1 MNPARRTLDP
11 RAKLY
16 LLLVANLMLFFHVG
30 LATQI
35 VMVVLFL
42 LPLLAAARWRTALNF
57 GVTYAV
63 LTALG
68 MLDPDALGLPW
79 LHVVSALAVGV
90 TMMLP
95 CFITGAYTFTTTS
108 ASAFICA
115 MRRMR
120 VPEAVV
126 IPCVVVIRFFPTIAE
141 DYRQIRNAM
150 ALRGIASGGWGLVR
164 HPAQS
169 LEYILIPLLM
179 NATNV
184 AQDLSVA
191 ALTKG
196 LGREGEHT
204 SRTLIRMTVVDWLVM
219 IVVTLPL
226 ALDIAG
232 GDLMGGN
239 QSQPNATAII
249 GTGKGGPLDT
259 SAGTIA
265 SRGISFTYDHAAE
278 PALRDITLTVP
289 AGECIVLCGASGCG
303 KTSYTRVANGLIP
316 SFFHGAFAGNQTT
329 CGLDVET
336 VPIDRLTPLVGSVFQ
351 NPKTQYFNANVTDEL
366 AFPAENIGLPAEDIN
381 RRITAVAERFGIG
394 HLLHR
399 SIFHLSGGQKQRIA
413 VAAATMLGPRVVVL
427 DEPTSNLDAN
437 AIADMRAMIEQM
449 KDEGLTIVIA
459 EHRLAWL
466 NGVADRYV
474 VFDGGHIV
482 QDYEADEF
490 LSLSPGCV
498 AAMGLRALDL
508 QPYRRR
514 IAALASSPAADE
526 CTSVLL
532 GTHNL
537 TIGYKGKDGFTRAIP
552 DLRFR
557 AGEITGLM
565 GNNGCGKTTLVR
577 TLTGLIKPVSGRIEL
592 NGVPAKPRDLTRA
605 GFLVMQDVNYQL
617 FSDSVREELLIGLD
631 ETDAGITAQANQ
643 VMADLDL
650 AAFAERHP
658 MSLSGGQKQRVAIGS
673 ALMCG
678 KDLIIF
684 DEPTSGLDRYHMEQ
698 VGELLRQLASQGKAI
713 LVVTH
718 DEELAAGWC
727 DRIVNLGADDS
738 GNNGSHASNPDASS
752 PSPNASTNFATT
764 STHERNAQ

>member
-1 MNPARRTLDP
+1 
-11 RAKLY
+11 
-16 LLLVANLMLFFHVG
+16 
-30 LATQI
+30 
-35 VMVVLFL
+35 
-42 LPLLAAARWRTALNF
+42 
-57 GVTYAV
+57 
-63 LTALG
+63 
-68 MLDPDALGLPW
+68 
-79 LHVVSALAVGV
+79 
-90 TMMLP
+90 
-95 CFITGAYTFTTTS
+95 
-108 ASAFICA
+108 
-115 MRRMR
+115 
-120 VPEAVV
+120 
-126 IPCVVVIRFFPTIAE
+126 
-141 DYRQIRNAM
+141 
-150 ALRGIASGGWGLVR
+150 
-164 HPAQS
+164 
-169 LEYILIPLLM
+169 
-179 NATNV
+179 
-184 AQDLSVA
+184 
-191 ALTKG
+191 
-196 LGREGEHT
+196 
-204 SRTLIRMTVVDWLVM
+204 
-219 IVVTLPL
+219 
-226 ALDIAG
+226 
-232 GDLMGGN
+232 MGGN

-650 AAFAERHP
+650 ATFVERHP

-678 KDLIIF
+678 KDLIIL

-738 GNNGSHASNPDASS
+738 GNNGSHGRRHPADTEAAEQAVLANPKMAPMAARGIRTFWSMACS
-752 PSPNASTNFATT
+752 TT
-764 STHERNAQ
+764 SPENIIHIGYWRVNEPAAESGSTDDAALAIEWFAEDDTSLDTYEYTIDHVIEHGLEGSPTFVFHTTDPAAEDSPFRWLLAINPLPSRKAFAEGGLLSHLHFQYANDLHTLVATDEATGTETLRNPRWYATMCANEGTVEDRCAIIRALHHLQ

>member
-1 MNPARRTLDP
+1 
-11 RAKLY
+11 
-16 LLLVANLMLFFHVG
+16 
-30 LATQI
+30 
-35 VMVVLFL
+35 
-42 LPLLAAARWRTALNF
+42 
-57 GVTYAV
+57 
-63 LTALG
+63 
-68 MLDPDALGLPW
+68 
-79 LHVVSALAVGV
+79 
-90 TMMLP
+90 
-95 CFITGAYTFTTTS
+95 
-108 ASAFICA
+108 
-115 MRRMR
+115 
-120 VPEAVV
+120 
-126 IPCVVVIRFFPTIAE
+126 
-141 DYRQIRNAM
+141 
-150 ALRGIASGGWGLVR
+150 
-164 HPAQS
+164 
-169 LEYILIPLLM
+169 
-179 NATNV
+179 
-184 AQDLSVA
+184 
-191 ALTKG
+191 
-196 LGREGEHT
+196 
-204 SRTLIRMTVVDWLVM
+204 
-219 IVVTLPL
+219 
-226 ALDIAG
+226 
-232 GDLMGGN
+232 
-239 QSQPNATAII
+239 
-249 GTGKGGPLDT
+249 
-259 SAGTIA
+259 
-265 SRGISFTYDHAAE
+265 
-278 PALRDITLTVP
+278 
-289 AGECIVLCGASGCG
+289 
-303 KTSYTRVANGLIP
+303 
-316 SFFHGAFAGNQTT
+316 
-329 CGLDVET
+329 
-336 VPIDRLTPLVGSVFQ
+336 
-351 NPKTQYFNANVTDEL
+351 
-366 AFPAENIGLPAEDIN
+366 
-381 RRITAVAERFGIG
+381 
-394 HLLHR
+394 
-399 SIFHLSGGQKQRIA
+399 
-413 VAAATMLGPRVVVL
+413 MLGPRLVVL

-508 QPYRRR
+508 QPYRHR
-514 IAALASSPAADE
+514 IATLASSPAADE
-526 CTSVLL
+526 CTSALL

-738 GNNGSHASNPDASS
+738 GNNGSHVSNPDASS